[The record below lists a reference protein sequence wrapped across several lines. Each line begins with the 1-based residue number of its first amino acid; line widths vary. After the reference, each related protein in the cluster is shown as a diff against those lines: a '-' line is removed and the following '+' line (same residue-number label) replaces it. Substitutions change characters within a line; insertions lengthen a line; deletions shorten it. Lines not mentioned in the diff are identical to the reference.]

1 MEPVE
6 LVLQLL
12 RSPHLADYICVEPV
26 ELVLQL
32 LCSLHLADLT
42 ICVEPVELVLQ
53 LLRPPHLAVPGQD
66 QHRLLPHQQ
75 LPLRYRTDI
84 KHNTLFFINYKK
96 NTVKQKIR
104 IGGRFFLSD
113 PRFYSIHSEPACPK
127 SFSAVRVTG
136 FEPGT
141 FCLSILE
148 PYQEASTSPKEI

>member
-1 MEPVE
+1 MIKLSRQPVE

-12 RSPHLADYICVEPV
+12 GPP
-26 ELVLQL
+26 
-32 LCSLHLADLT
+32 HLADLT

-96 NTVKQKIR
+96 TQLNRKFASVGGFSSLTLDFTVYTVN
-104 IGGRFFLSD
+104 LL
-113 PRFYSIHSEPACPK
+113 
-127 SFSAVRVTG
+127 VLRV
-136 FEPGT
+136 FP
-141 FCLSILE
+141 L
-148 PYQEASTSPKEI
+148 